1 MTSDASPFHFPVSAG
16 VVAGGGFGIE
26 LGALVTGME
35 LSTRTEEV
43 GGHGLGGLVFVV
55 FLLGWAAAFLGASA
69 FLMRW
74 TTGHR
79 VVAIGLGLGGIVAA
93 VLAFIDAPSFSS
105 AIVLAGSGALV
116 LGGIRWPAEPV
127 SGPRLARPPRGGRT
141 ADSPDSSTDA
151 ARPKGV

>member
-79 VVAIGLGLGGIVAA
+79 VVAIGPGSAESLPRSS
-93 VLAFIDAPSFSS
+93 PSSMRRHSRRRSS
-105 AIVLAGSGALV
+105 LPDQAHSSWAGSG
-116 LGGIRWPAEPV
+116 
-127 SGPRLARPPRGGRT
+127 GPP
-141 ADSPDSSTDA
+141 SP
-151 ARPKGV
+151 